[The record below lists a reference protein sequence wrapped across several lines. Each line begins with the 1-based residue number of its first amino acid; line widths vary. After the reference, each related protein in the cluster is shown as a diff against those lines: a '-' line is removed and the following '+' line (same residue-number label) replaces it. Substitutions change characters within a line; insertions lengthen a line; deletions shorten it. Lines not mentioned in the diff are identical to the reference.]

1 MICAARRRRRL
12 PALGRVLLPPAL
24 LVFRR
29 LFRRVSAMVAMIA
42 SLSTPVQPT
51 MQYVCNI
58 GRAKSTQEIGCSG
71 SAPVQPVCNIW
82 SSEINARNCRF
93 AGFRGLSRNGFAG
106 VPRVI
111 GGKRKSREPDHAAG
125 VPSRRPRGGA
135 DMQEHP
141 NACSARHRL
150 GDCGGDV
157 RTMT

>member
-1 MICAARRRRRL
+1 
-12 PALGRVLLPPAL
+12 
-24 LVFRR
+24 
-29 LFRRVSAMVAMIA
+29 
-42 SLSTPVQPT
+42 
-51 MQYVCNI
+51 
-58 GRAKSTQEIGCSG
+58 
-71 SAPVQPVCNIW
+71 VQPVCNIW

-135 DMQEHP
+135 NMQEHP